1 MRIRVEPNVPDA
13 WVLGAIVIA
22 GAGVVLAISALRL
35 GALDPRPASPLNA
48 PTVAPTSLTT
58 TAPATAAP
66 LSSPAITDPNIAP
79 AQASP
84 PRTFVPAESPL
95 PTDGGGRGTKTP
107 DLPPP
112 GYHLGNQ
119 D

>member
-35 GALDPRPASPLNA
+35 GAVDPRPASPLSA
-48 PTVAPTSLTT
+48 PTVAPTALTT
-58 TAPATAAP
+58 NAPATAAP
-66 LSSPAITDPNIAP
+66 ASSPATVDPNGVP

-84 PRTFVPAESPL
+84 LRTFVPAESPL

-112 GYHLGNQ
+112 GYRLANQ